1 MKPLL
6 FCHTYHTREHKYYIV
21 KLFINQGHNSIVKK
35 KSKQIRETM
44 SMENFIQCQV
54 YSVEIGLAN

>member
-35 KSKQIRETM
+35 KEQTNKRNNVHGKLYSM
-44 SMENFIQCQV
+44 SSI
-54 YSVEIGLAN
+54 

>member
-21 KLFINQGHNSIVKK
+21 KFFINQGHNNIVKK
-35 KSKQIRETM
+35 KEET
-44 SMENFIQCQV
+44 NKRNNVHGGTLFNVKYIV
-54 YSVEIGLAN
+54 WK